1 MPEITPQPP
10 PRPPWE
16 NDWTPDTSRAP
27 GTRRLWLAGTL
38 AVATVVACVTAIAVS
53 HNAPDRTSSAGPTAS
68 AHTDNGP
75 GLLSFASPSASDTA
89 APPKGTSEMSAT
101 SPTASTSASGTAT
114 ATAPGTGPKSSP
126 SSTKPSKSSPTKGS
140 SGGSAQQPSTTQKSV
155 RSVNYPDRYWHVS
168 DGFVKLD
175 APRGSESRADST
187 FTVVKGLSNSSCYS
201 FRTSG
206 GKYLRHRN
214 FLLRADRNDGSSL
227 FRQDATFC
235 ARTSS
240 YSGAVM
246 LESVNYP
253 GRYLRHQSFQLK
265 LNPYQNSDLFRA
277 DSAFRLVDPLA

>member
-1 MPEITPQPP
+1 PP

-75 GLLSFASPSASDTA
+75 GLLSFASPSASVST

-101 SPTASTSASGTAT
+101 SPSASASASASGTAT
-114 ATAPGTGPKSSP
+114 ATAPGAGPKSSP

-155 RSVNYPDRYWHVS
+155 RSVNYPDRYWHVN